1 MRLALFLLA
10 GLAALGVVIV
20 SLTMPRPGERWYG
33 REEVELGR
41 QLYAQHCAQCH
52 GVGAQGAANWQKPGP
67 DGKMPPPPLNGT
79 GHAWH
84 HPMRDLVS
92 VIQNGTP
99 GNMPAWRDK
108 LSGDDTRAVIAW
120 FQSLWPGEIYAAWD
134 RMDRAAR

>member
-1 MRLALFLLA
+1 VRAVLFLLA

-20 SLTMPRPGERWYG
+20 SLTTPRPGERWYG
-33 REEVELGR
+33 REEVALGR

-52 GVGAQGAANWQKPGP
+52 GVGAQGAANWQRPGP

-84 HPMRDLVS
+84 HPMRDLES

-108 LSGDDTRAVIAW
+108 LSVDETKAVIAW
-120 FQSLWPGEIYAAWD
+120 FQSLWPAEIYAAWD